1 MRFVIVSGI
10 IILILISLTIVAVEA
25 TLTFRNPC
33 DASMAFDFC
42 VPLKKQA
49 IDHSQDDPLE
59 ILEEMTHVNQNTP
72 YTYRQAFILSMLI
85 SLIMTNFFYIA
96 IPQFKLKNFFYI
108 FFVCFICNAFVYAFI
123 QFHYYL
129 QKAEVIQYGID
140 KLTDLI
146 E

>member
-1 MRFVIVSGI
+1 MSVAIISGI
-10 IILILISLTIVAVEA
+10 VILVLVAITIILVEG
-25 TLTFRNPC
+25 TLTFKNPC

-49 IDHSQDDPLE
+49 IDNAQDNRE
-59 ILEEMTHVNQNTP
+59 KILEEMTQVNQNTP
-72 YTYRQAFILSMLI
+72 YTYRQAFILSLLI
-85 SLIMTNFFYIA
+85 ALIMTNFFYIA
-96 IPQFKLKNFFYI
+96 IPQFKWKNFFYI

-140 KLTDLI
+140 KLESI
-146 E
+146 

>member
-10 IILILISLTIVAVEA
+10 IILILMAITIILVEG
-25 TLTFRNPC
+25 TMTFKNPC

-42 VPLKKQA
+42 VPLKKEA
-49 IDHSQDDPLE
+49 INNAQDDPE
-59 ILEEMTHVNQNTP
+59 QILKEMTQVNQNTP
-72 YTYRQAFILSMLI
+72 YTYRQAFILSMI
-85 SLIMTNFFYIA
+85 IALIMTNFFYIA
-96 IPQFKLKNFFYI
+96 IPQFKLNNFYYI

-140 KLTDLI
+140 KLKSM
-146 E
+146 

>member
-1 MRFVIVSGI
+1 MRFVVISGI
-10 IILILISLTIVAVEA
+10 VILILIAITIILVEG

-49 IDHSQDDPLE
+49 IDNAKDNPE
-59 ILEEMTHVNQNTP
+59 KILEEMTQVNHNTP
-72 YTYRQAFILSMLI
+72 YTYRQAFILSLLI
-85 SLIMTNFFYIA
+85 ALIMTNFFYIA

-108 FFVCFICNAFVYAFI
+108 FLVCFICNAFVYAFI

-129 QKAEVIQYGID
+129 QKADVIQYGID
-140 KLTDLI
+140 KLK
-146 E
+146 EM